1 MAAKSVKVAE
11 ISKTTATNKE
21 QKQKSTEITKQRSS
35 NTQQKK
41 QQQQIRSK
49 QPIAGSSESSCE
61 SFSDNIKNN
70 FDGKEGIGFKLNW
83 MNLRDAESGKILWQS
98 TEDLANPNFEHKA
111 KIPKNILKCKS
122 VSREINF
129 TSERKIEKFRLE
141 QRVFLNNRAIEE
153 WYFDFG
159 FVIPQST
166 NTWQTLIEAAP
177 EGQMLPASLLSGNI
191 VIETSFFDDDF
202 LVSTSRVRLYYE

>member
-11 ISKTTATNKE
+11 TSKNSTTNNKE
-21 QKQKSTEITKQRSS
+21 QKQKSTEVAKQRS
-35 NTQQKK
+35 TQQKK
-41 QQQQIRSK
+41 LQQHRSK
-49 QPIAGSSESSCE
+49 QLIAGSSESSSE
-61 SFSDNIKNN
+61 SVSNN
-70 FDGKEGIGFKLNW
+70 FGNNSDGKEIIGFKLNW
-83 MNLRDAESGKILWQS
+83 MNLRDAENGQILWQS

>member
-11 ISKTTATNKE
+11 ISKTTNKE

-41 QQQQIRSK
+41 QQQIRSK

>member
-1 MAAKSVKVAE
+1 MAAKAVKVVEA
-11 ISKTTATNKE
+11 SKTNTVKKE
-21 QKQKSTEITKQRSS
+21 QKQKVDVVRQCS
-35 NTQQKK
+35 TQQAK
-41 QQQQIRSK
+41 QQIRSK
-49 QPIAGSSESSCE
+49 QQIATSSESISVIE
-61 SFSDNIKNN
+61 NN
-70 FDGKEGIGFKLNW
+70 NKELECIGFKLNW
-83 MNLRDAESGKILWQS
+83 MNLRDAENGKILWQS
-98 TEDLANPNFEHKA
+98 TEDLANPSFEHKA

-129 TSERKIEKFRLE
+129 TSERKFEKFRLE
-141 QRVFLNNRAIEE
+141 QRVFLNNRPIEE

-177 EGQMLPASLLSGNI
+177 EGQMLPASILSGNI